1 MRTYEWGTHRA
12 LAVLGI
18 EKVALRRVPRVDSD
32 VEDADLT
39 ESVRR
44 DLLMQHIEAMKAHQL
59 APMSEYERAGER
71 GAGGTGAFLGAVPGA
86 YLGAMAGGALAK
98 GSPTAMLAGTLAG
111 TALGGLGG
119 YHLGKATGRASGRS
133 DYRSDKADMD
143 HTLGLESK
151 PHGIDRELAAHVRA
165 AKERAIAD
173 QRDHDREIAHMNQR
187 RINYNVD
194 AGQGSPLRSYGRLGG
209 GWDTF
214 QGY

>member
-1 MRTYEWGTHRA
+1 MTWSQ
-12 LAVLGI
+12 LGSTA
-18 EKVALRRVPRVDSD
+18 ALRQLGLEKTALKRVPRVDSD
-32 VEDADLT
+32 VEDADLA
-39 ESVRR
+39 ENVRR

-86 YLGAMAGGALAK
+86 FLGLMAGGT
-98 GSPTAMLAGTLAG
+98 SPGAMLASTLAG

-119 YHLGKATGRASGRS
+119 YHLGRASGRASGRS
-133 DYRSDKADMD
+133 DYRGDKSDMEHA
-143 HTLGLESK
+143 LSLESK
-151 PHGIDRELAAHVRA
+151 PHGIDRELAAHARA
-165 AKERAIAD
+165 AKERAAAE

-194 AGQGSPLRSYGRLGG
+194 AGQGSPMSSYGRLGG